1 MSNIDES
8 NNMNQILIYDSSTG
22 GVTVILEGDS
32 VWLTLGQMATL
43 FAVQKPAISKHLKN
57 IFTSGELEPTAT
69 VSKMEMV
76 QQEGLRQVTR
86 LTEVFNLDAII
97 SVGYRVNSTQATH
110 FRQWATRLLK
120 QHLTQG
126 YTLNQQRLESNSQ
139 ALETALL
146 LVRRTAESQAL
157 TLDAGRGLVDIITRY
172 THTFLWLQRYDEGL
186 LAEPTGT
193 LGGQLTPL
201 EVARHAISVLKT
213 DLMAKGE
220 ASPLFG
226 LERDDGLH
234 AIWGSLEQSVFG
246 EAAYPTIEAKA
257 AHLLYFIIKN
267 HPLTDGNK
275 RTAAFL
281 FVDFLYRNQRLF
293 DCYGVPIINDIG
305 LAALA
310 LLVAESRPEDK
321 DILIKLI
328 MTMLTGFNSSNARQ
342 GTST

>member
-1 MSNIDES
+1 MSNI
-8 NNMNQILIYDSSTG
+8 IIYQNTAG
-22 GVTVILEGDS
+22 NVEVKVEHES
-32 VWLTLGQMATL
+32 VWLNLNQLSIL
-43 FAVQKPAISKHLKN
+43 FQRDKSVISRHIRN
-57 IFTSGELEPTAT
+57 IFAEYELERTSVVANFATTANDG
-69 VSKMEMV
+69 KNY
-76 QQEGLRQVTR
+76 QV
-86 LTEVFNLDAII
+86 EHFNLDVII
-97 SVGYRVNSTQATH
+97 SVGYRVKSQEGVR

-139 ALETALL
+139 ALEAALL
-146 LVRRTAESQAL
+146 LVKRTDQSQAL
-157 TLDAGRGLVDIITRY
+157 TLDAGRGLVDIIARY

-193 LGGQLTPL
+193 LGGQLAPL
-201 EVARHAISVLKT
+201 DVARHAISVLKT

-226 LERDDGLH
+226 LERDDGLA
-234 AIWGSLEQSVFG
+234 AIWGNLEQSVFG
-246 EAAYPTIEAKA
+246 EAAYPSIEAKA

-293 DCYGVPIINDIG
+293 DDDGVPIINDIG

-328 MTMLTGFNSSNARQ
+328 MTMLTGCSNARQ
-342 GTST
+342 GTSP

>member
-1 MSNIDES
+1 MSDTEKKI
-8 NNMNQILIYDSSTG
+8 NQILIYDSSTG
-22 GVTVILEGDS
+22 GVNVILEGDS
-32 VWLTLGQMATL
+32 VWLTLGQIAAL
-43 FAVQKPAISKHLKN
+43 FSVQKPAISKHLKN
-57 IFTSGELEPTAT
+57 IFASGELEPTTT

-76 QQEGLRQVTR
+76 QQEGTRQVTR
-86 LTEVFNLDAII
+86 ATDIYNLDAII
-97 SVGYRVNSTQATH
+97 SVGYRINSTQATR

-139 ALETALL
+139 ALEAALL
-146 LVRRTAESQAL
+146 LVKRTAQSQAL
-157 TLDAGRGLVDIITRY
+157 TLDTGRGLVDIIARY

-193 LGGQLTPL
+193 LGGQLAPL
-201 EVARHAISVLKT
+201 DVARHAISVLKT

-226 LERDDGLH
+226 LERDNGLA
-234 AIWGSLEQSVFG
+234 AIWGNLEQSVFG
-246 EAAYPTIEAKA
+246 EAAYPSIEAKA

-293 DCYGVPIINDIG
+293 DDDGVPIINDIG

-328 MTMLTGFNSSNARQ
+328 MTMLTGCSNARQ
-342 GTST
+342 GTSP

>member
-1 MSNIDES
+1 MSNI
-8 NNMNQILIYDSSTG
+8 IIYQNTAG
-22 GVTVILEGDS
+22 NVEVKVEHES
-32 VWLTLGQMATL
+32 VWLNLNQLSIL
-43 FAVQKPAISKHLKN
+43 FQRDKSVISRHIRN
-57 IFTSGELEPTAT
+57 IFAEYELERTSVVANFATTANDG
-69 VSKMEMV
+69 KNY
-76 QQEGLRQVTR
+76 QV
-86 LTEVFNLDAII
+86 EHFNLDVII
-97 SVGYRVNSTQATH
+97 SVGYRVKSQEGVR

-139 ALETALL
+139 ALEAALL
-146 LVRRTAESQAL
+146 LVKRTAQSQAL
-157 TLDAGRGLVDIITRY
+157 TLDAGRGLVDIIARY

-201 EVARHAISVLKT
+201 DVARHAISVLKT

-226 LERDDGLH
+226 LERDDGLA
-234 AIWGSLEQSVFG
+234 AIWGNLEQSVFG
-246 EAAYPTIEAKA
+246 EAAYPSIEAKA

-293 DCYGVPIINDIG
+293 DDDGVPIINDIG

-328 MTMLTGFNSSNARQ
+328 MTMLTGCSNARQ
-342 GTST
+342 GTSP

>member
-1 MSNIDES
+1 MSDI
-8 NNMNQILIYDSSTG
+8 IIYENTAG
-22 GVTVILEGDS
+22 NVEVTVEQES
-32 VWLTLGQMATL
+32 VWLNLNQLSTL
-43 FAVQKPAISKHLKN
+43 FQRDKSVISRHIRN
-57 IFTSGELEPTAT
+57 IFAEHELERIPVVANFATTANDGK
-69 VSKMEMV
+69 SY
-76 QQEGLRQVTR
+76 QV
-86 LTEVFNLDAII
+86 EHFNLDVII
-97 SVGYRVNSTQATH
+97 SVGYRVKSQEGVR

-126 YTLNQQRLESNSQ
+126 YTLNQQRLASNSQ

-226 LERDDGLH
+226 LERDDGLY

>member
-1 MSNIDES
+1 MSDI
-8 NNMNQILIYDSSTG
+8 IIYQNSAG
-22 GVTVILEGDS
+22 KVEVTVEQEN
-32 VWLTLGQMATL
+32 VWLNLNQLSVL
-43 FAVQKPAISKHLKN
+43 FQRDKSVISRHIRN
-57 IFTSGELEPTAT
+57 IFAEDELERISVVANFATTAQDGKT
-69 VSKMEMV
+69 YQIEH
-76 QQEGLRQVTR
+76 
-86 LTEVFNLDAII
+86 FNLDVII
-97 SVGYRVNSTQATH
+97 SIGYRVKSQEGVR

-126 YTLNQQRLESNSQ
+126 YTLNQQRLQSNSQ
-139 ALETALL
+139 ALEAALL
-146 LVRRTAESQAL
+146 LVKRTAQSQAL
-157 TLDAGRGLVDIITRY
+157 TVDTGRGLVDIITRY

-186 LAEPTGT
+186 LTEPTGT
-193 LGGQLTPL
+193 LGGQLAPL
-201 EVARHAISVLKT
+201 NVARHAISVLKA

-226 LERDDGLH
+226 LERDNGLH

-275 RTAAFL
+275 RTGAFL

-293 DCYGVPIINDIG
+293 DDAGVAIINDIG

-310 LLVAESRPEDK
+310 LLVAESKPNDK

-328 MTMLTGFNSSNARQ
+328 MTMLTGFNASSVWQ
-342 GTST
+342 GTTP